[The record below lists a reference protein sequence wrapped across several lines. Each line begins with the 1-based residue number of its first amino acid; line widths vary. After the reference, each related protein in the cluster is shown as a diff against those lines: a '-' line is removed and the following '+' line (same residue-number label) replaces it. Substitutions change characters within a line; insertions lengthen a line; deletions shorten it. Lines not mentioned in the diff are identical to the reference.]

1 MQHKPS
7 LIRKIFSSRAIFAA
21 GLFLLVVLV
30 VAYLRAYYQN
40 YQIQAEIRSMLD
52 ESAKLE
58 NKNAELRALLARVKR
73 SDYVEE
79 KARTELGLMKEGEKE
94 TIIIGSNTE
103 KGSRQT
109 ETGMLESNRSS
120 NPRQWWNYF
129 FNHK

>member
-79 KARTELGLMKEGEKE
+79 KARTELGLMKE
-94 TIIIGSNTE
+94 
-103 KGSRQT
+103 
-109 ETGMLESNRSS
+109 
-120 NPRQWWNYF
+120 
-129 FNHK
+129 